1 MASGKTSLG
10 ELLAERL
17 NLSFTDLDRRIEH
30 ASGMSVADFF
40 RTYGEE
46 SFRKSERAELL
57 RVVAMPGHIVATGG
71 GTPCFEDNM
80 EIMDRSG
87 ITVFLDTSVERILS
101 RLGTEVDG
109 RPLLDGIESF
119 DRERFITSHL
129 YSRLPFYRR
138 SRIIV
143 DGNKAP
149 GEIAALLTP
158 LLKELFR
165 HGGL

>member
-17 NLSFTDLDRRIEH
+17 NLSFTDLDLRIEH

-80 EIMDRSG
+80 EI
-87 ITVFLDTSVERILS
+87 IASVETILS

-129 YSRLPFYRR
+129 NRRLPFYRR